1 MMLATVGLYSH
12 HPPVPCFS
20 FHLSNTMLFG
30 GAGCP
35 KALGPYSEVSD
46 EYYSGGAPWPNML
59 LKL

>member
-1 MMLATVGLYSH
+1 
-12 HPPVPCFS
+12 
-20 FHLSNTMLFG
+20 MLFG

-59 LKL
+59 LKFCTNWCVWSIQVKPVVDRVRS